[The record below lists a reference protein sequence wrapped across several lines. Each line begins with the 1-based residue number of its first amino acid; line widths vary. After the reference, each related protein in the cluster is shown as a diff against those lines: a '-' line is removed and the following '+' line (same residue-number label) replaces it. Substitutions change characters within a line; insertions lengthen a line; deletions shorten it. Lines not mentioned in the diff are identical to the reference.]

1 MTWHR
6 MQIIVNICTWLQENS
21 HKVTN
26 IISIYLSTLNFVC
39 YIVVSK
45 KKKPQTNQRTWNIQL
60 SFPVHFYLTF
70 SDNLAFLYS

>member
-6 MQIIVNICTWLQENS
+6 MQIIVNNICTWLQENS

-26 IISIYLSTLNFVC
+26 IISIYLSTLNFVY

-45 KKKPQTNQRTWNIQL
+45 KKTPNKPKDL
-60 SFPVHFYLTF
+60 KHPVIFSSTF
-70 SDNLAFLYS
+70 LLDL